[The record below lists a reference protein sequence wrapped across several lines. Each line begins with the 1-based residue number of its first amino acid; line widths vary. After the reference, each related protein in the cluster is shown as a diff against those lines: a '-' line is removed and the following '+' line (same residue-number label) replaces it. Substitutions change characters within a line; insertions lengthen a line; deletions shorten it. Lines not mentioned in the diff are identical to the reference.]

1 MTNSEIRN
9 LLDKLRSEIQGSE
22 LDAETRSLM
31 QELDSDIHDLL
42 DPEKEA
48 VESGSVLT
56 RARELEANF
65 ESGHPTATRILS
77 EVIDALSRMGI

>member
-9 LLDKLRSEIQGSE
+9 LLNKLRNQIQGSQ

-31 QELDSDIHDLL
+31 QDLDSDIHKLL
-42 DPEKEA
+42 GSEETE
-48 VESGSVLT
+48 VETTSVLN
-56 RARELEANF
+56 RAREFEAEF
-65 ESGHPTATRILS
+65 ESDHPTTVRILR